1 MQAALSCQPLPTSE
15 REALAAGLEALPV
28 KQLEAALGLVLP
40 RMAPGLLAGGVAGGG
55 GGGATANGN
64 NGNSSNEVRSVD
76 ACGYSNVGGSRLV
89 VKSARQGVSSK

>member
-1 MQAALSCQPLPTSE
+1 MQAALSCQPLPASE

-64 NGNSSNEVRSVD
+64 SSNEVRSVY

-89 VKSARQGVSSK
+89 VKSARQGCQ